1 MDLGR
6 ESTCV
11 ARARTDKQYVAGI
24 IASTL
29 GQPAWSAYMG
39 LDKSNTDTLLGTIN
53 ALFAIGGFLGC
64 LASVQI
70 NERWG
75 RLAGIFAGCVLDI
88 VGSAICAG
96 SVNIAMFIV
105 GRFVVGLGVGFL
117 LVLVPLYESEIAPA
131 DHRGLLVGLHGVFL
145 CIG

>member
-1 MDLGR
+1 
-6 ESTCV
+6 
-11 ARARTDKQYVAGI
+11 
-24 IASTL
+24 
-29 GQPAWSAYMG
+29 MG
-39 LDKSNTDTLLGTIN
+39 LDKHNTDTLQGTVN
-53 ALFAIGGFLGC
+53 ALFSVGGFLGC
-64 LASVQI
+64 LASVSI

-131 DHRGLLVGLHGVFL
+131 HHRGLLVGLHGVFL